1 MVKLKEVKPKSEGGE
16 DMALHLRP
24 LTEEETKTIKKWSQ
38 SRTEE
43 ARLVERAQI
52 IQLASAGR
60 QVSEIAETL
69 GINEKTVRKWLKRF
83 AEQGPSGLED
93 ASRSGAPSR
102 YTPEVKA
109 RIIALALTNPREV
122 GCQFNC
128 WTFERLAV
136 YVREELGFGVKK
148 TRIFEILHE
157 EGLRWRHQ
165 ETWFGERVDPE
176 FAKKR
181 GPLSGSARKLQPTA
195 PS

>member
-1 MVKLKEVKPKSEGGE
+1 VKPKSEGGE

-24 LTEEETKTIKKWSQ
+24 LAEEESKTIQKWSQ

-43 ARLVERAQI
+43 ARLVERAKI
-52 IQLASAGR
+52 VQLASTGR
-60 QVSEIAETL
+60 QVPEIAETL
-69 GINEKTVRKWLKRF
+69 GLNEKTVRKWLKRF
-83 AEQGPSGLED
+83 AEQGPLGLED
-93 ASRSGAPSR
+93 APRSGAPSR

-109 RIIALALTNPREV
+109 RIIAAALTNPREL
-122 GCQFNC
+122 GCKFNC

-148 TRIFEILHE
+148 TRIFAILHE
-157 EGLRWRHQ
+157 EGLRWRQQ

-181 GPLSGSARKLQPTA
+181 GPSSGCARKLQPTA